1 MKLGKVKIGGNP
13 LELQIAPDAPP
24 APKKKYPHVS
34 RLTKEQSAIMDNYE
48 YQLALEKKEFDNY
61 GSAEPVDLSTLEEP
75 PVGDDY
81 SPEYGKL
88 HIGQA
93 GVLGGTARKSKR
105 KSRKNK
111 RKTAHKSRKNKR
123 TNKRK
128 MKRKTSRKSRKNK
141 RK

>member
-1 MKLGKVKIGGNP
+1 MKLMKVKIGGNP

-34 RLTKEQSAIMDNYE
+34 RLTKEQNAIMDNYE
-48 YQLALEKKEFDNY
+48 YQLALKKKEFDDY
-61 GSAEPVDLSTLEEP
+61 GSAQPLDLSTMPEVP
-75 PVGDDY
+75 IGDDY
-81 SPEYGKL
+81 SPEYGKIHL
-88 HIGQA
+88 GQA
-93 GVLGGTARKSKR
+93 GVLGGMVRKSKR
-105 KSRKNK
+105 KSRKNKRTNK

-128 MKRKTSRKSRKNK
+128 TSRKSRKNK